1 MSDFFGSELVRQE
14 MEEITRLQEE
24 VYDSVWKFPTMT
36 KEQKVEHV
44 EVMAQLLEKQK
55 ILYTRM
61 SLSDDPDAKAMKEK
75 ILDSARSLGFPKD
88 VDLNYIFSN
97 MTKVLES
104 MKKNIHDS

>member
-1 MSDFFGSELVRQE
+1 MSQFFESEVVRNE

-36 KEQKVEHV
+36 KEEKVEHV
-44 EVMAQLLEKQK
+44 DVMGQLLEKQK

-61 SLSDDPDAKAMKEK
+61 SLSDDPEAKIMKNK
-75 ILDSARSLGFPKD
+75 ILESARSLGFPED

-97 MTKVLES
+97 MTKLLES
-104 MKKNIHDS
+104 MKKNLHDS

>member
-75 ILDSARSLGFPKD
+75 ILDSARSLGFPED

-104 MKKNIHDS
+104 MKKNIYDS

>member
-1 MSDFFGSELVRQE
+1 MSQFFESEVVRNE

-36 KEQKVEHV
+36 KEEKVEHV
-44 EVMAQLLEKQK
+44 DVMGQLLEKQK

-61 SLSDDPDAKAMKEK
+61 SLSDDPEAKNMKNK
-75 ILDSARSLGFPKD
+75 ILESARSLGFPED

-97 MTKVLES
+97 MTKLLES
-104 MKKNIHDS
+104 MKKNLHDS